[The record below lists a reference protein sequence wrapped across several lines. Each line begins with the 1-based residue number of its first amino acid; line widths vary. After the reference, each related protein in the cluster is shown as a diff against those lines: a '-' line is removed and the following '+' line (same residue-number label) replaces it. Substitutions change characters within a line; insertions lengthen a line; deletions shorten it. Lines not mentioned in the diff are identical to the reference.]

1 MRLLS
6 DVCFSLKRYL
16 IILIQSDL
24 AFTKVNLLQVLKI
37 GSVKFSGSKLCP
49 HTLALEKVQSVIMTF
64 Y

>member
-16 IILIQSDL
+16 IILIHSDL

-37 GSVKFSGSKLCP
+37 GLVKFSGSKLCL
-49 HTLALEKVQSVIMTF
+49 HALPKC
-64 Y
+64 